1 MYTYIYITP
10 VNNESYVMN
19 SLPVVVN
26 VVVAVVVVVVVV
38 VVGITLEFCIQEVLD
53 RFALLK
59 CRVSGWLE

>member
-26 VVVAVVVVVVVV
+26 VVVAVVVVVV
-38 VVGITLEFCIQEVLD
+38 GITLEFCIQEVLD

>member
-1 MYTYIYITP
+1 MYTHIYIHITP

-26 VVVAVVVVVVVV
+26 VFAVVVV

-53 RFALLK
+53 GLALSK
-59 CRVSGWLE
+59 CRFSGWLE